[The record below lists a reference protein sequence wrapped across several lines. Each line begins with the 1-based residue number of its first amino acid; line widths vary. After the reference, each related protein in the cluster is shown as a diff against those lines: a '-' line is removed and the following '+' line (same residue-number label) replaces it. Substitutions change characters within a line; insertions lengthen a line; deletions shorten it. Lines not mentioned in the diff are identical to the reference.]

1 MVCVM
6 HVRLLVFDWEVL
18 GACAARVGVVV
29 ACPVGNGR
37 VACCVGGWEIAG
49 KEGYGLGKGV
59 WNGMCVWVVCGVR
72 ACGWLSVAGCL
83 EMVGRLIHCPC
94 LC

>member
-1 MVCVM
+1 MLGWRLAAARRLLRSKPPQVCCEWCVVCGM

-29 ACPVGNGR
+29 ACLVGNGR

-49 KEGYGLGKGV
+49 NEG
-59 WNGMCVWVVCGVR
+59 
-72 ACGWLSVAGCL
+72 
-83 EMVGRLIHCPC
+83 
-94 LC
+94 